1 MTTETEDNNYP
12 PYYKII
18 NKSEVVEKKGFL
30 TFFAIDERTLS
41 IVCEFNHEY
50 PLNTRKVMGPIDID
64 NWTNYVGKT
73 VKKKLVALPV
83 EIKKEHVELIQGNL
97 DQEYDNI
104 VDVVLALKNKNKN
117 NNYGSQNEQ
126 QQNQDT
132 TTTAVTTSNLS
143 FAEWS
148 IQLVEKYQELQ
159 KEIIDLTPELW
170 EPTEFALSVR
180 TILRINSITLPFA
193 GILLGPSG
201 GLKTATVGLY
211 RHSSDTEYR
220 DSFSAKSFQ
229 SHNSAIPKE
238 KLEENDLLPAIRD
251 KLLLTPELSPIFSK
265 REDELNEILG
275 IWTRVL
281 DGQGL
286 ESQSG
291 AQGHRAYIGKYMF
304 VWIGAAVDIPRKV
317 HKLLGTLGPKLYF
330 FRIKT
335 KQKDENYYL
344 EQQEEEKIKGDFN
357 QKIEKIK
364 SKMNDYLQFFDFRPF
379 DYDTVVNKN
388 NDFIDKNVLLLI
400 IRLAILLRHL
410 RANVPVYESKDSH
423 GSDYAYTSVSF
434 EEPDRAITLLKYL
447 ARAHALSQ
455 GRDRITLQDIP
466 LLIKVVLSTAS
477 KERVILFDHLLENN
491 GQLDTLSIKDHM
503 IISKNTALKTMAEFY
518 FLKLVDRIEMQN
530 SDPEDHKSFQI
541 ILKDEFKWFLTDE
554 FKKLREDF
562 GKEYHDEYVK
572 SKQEKQ
578 QSKDNE
584 DDNSEKDE

>member
-1 MTTETEDNNYP
+1 MSNNVNNYP
-12 PYYKII
+12 SYYKKI
-18 NKSEVVEKKGFL
+18 NTSEVLEKKDIL

-41 IVCEFNHEY
+41 IVCEFNHSY
-50 PLNTRKVMGPIDID
+50 PPNTRKVIGPIDID
-64 NWTNYVGKT
+64 DWTKFIEKT
-73 VKKKLVALPV
+73 VKRKLAAAPV
-83 EIKKEHVELIQGNL
+83 VINNQHVELIQGNL

-104 VDVVLALKNKNKN
+104 VDIVLTIKNKNKN
-117 NNYGSQNEQ
+117 NNYNQSQQ
-126 QQNQDT
+126 QQNQESKT
-132 TTTAVTTSNLS
+132 TNIS
-143 FAEWS
+143 FIEWS
-148 IQLVEKYQELQ
+148 IKLVEKYTELQ
-159 KEIIDLTPELW
+159 KTILDLIPELW

-193 GILLGPSG
+193 GIVLGPSG
-201 GLKTATVGLY
+201 GLKTATVSLY

-229 SHNSAIPKE
+229 SHNSAISKD

-335 KQKDENYYL
+335 KQKDEDYYL
-344 EQQEEEKIKGDFN
+344 EQQEEEKTKGNFN

-364 SKMNDYLQFFDFRPF
+364 SKMNDYLQFFDARPF
-379 DYDTVVNKN
+379 DYDTVVNNN

-410 RANVPVYESKDSH
+410 RANVPVYEPKEGS

-434 EEPDRAITLLKYL
+434 EEPDRAITMLKHL
-447 ARAHALSQ
+447 ARGHALLQ
-455 GRDRITLQDIP
+455 GRNRVTTDDIP

-477 KERVILFDHLLENN
+477 KERVILFDHLLEND
-491 GQLDTLSIKDHM
+491 GKLDTLNIKEHM
-503 IISKNTALKTMAEFY
+503 VISKNTALKTMAEFV
-518 FLKLVDRIEMQN
+518 FLQLVDRIDMQN
-530 SDPEDHKSFQI
+530 SNPNDHKTFQI
-541 ILKDEFKWFLTDE
+541 RLKDEFNWFLTPE
-554 FKKLREDF
+554 FKKLRQNF
-562 GKEYHDEYVK
+562 GKEYHEEYIA
-572 SKQEKQ
+572 SKQEEQ
-578 QSKDNE
+578 QQ
-584 DDNSEKDE
+584 KDEKV